1 MAEQELKLHVPRG
14 ARPGIERELLRLP
27 VTRVRLRASY
37 FDTPSRELA
46 QAGVALRL
54 RLEGRK
60 WIQTLKM
67 RGEHALAR
75 IELNDARPNRS
86 LDLGAYV
93 GTPAEAIL
101 ASLREPL
108 GVCYETDVQRVLRLV
123 RTRHGT
129 VEIAYDTG
137 RLRAGALELPISEI
151 EFELVSGR
159 LAAVFALGR
168 RWQKAHSLVVDARSK
183 SERGDQLAQLDQ
195 RLAAVAGDAEAT
207 APARA
212 ALIADFWAPSGA
224 APVAL
229 NPDMSAAQALR
240 AVTFECLEQIVRNS
254 AVLAEIDTAGVCR
267 AATSEHIHQLRV
279 GVRRLRSA
287 WALFDGIT
295 ELPPENLRQ
304 EIRRYFSMLGGARDD
319 DVLREA
325 LLPVLTRAGLP
336 PIDLGTA
343 PADGDDGAAVA
354 AGREFQGWILDVM
367 AWALDAQHAAPHRP
381 VIIAAPVQTTP
392 VALSGTELVEPA
404 NQELPPAP
412 AALRAQLRNRLR
424 RWHRRIL
431 REGLRF
437 AQLDEETQHDLRK
450 RVKRLRYGL
459 QFAEA
464 LLPSSRLK
472 PYRKKL
478 AVVQDILGDMN
489 DLVVGFARFEQ
500 MRDTQPSAWFACGW
514 IRSRLE
520 TLTREAAGAFV
531 ELSRAKRFWR

>member
-14 ARPGIERELLRLP
+14 ARPGIEHELLRLP

-46 QAGVALRL
+46 LAGVALRL

-60 WIQTLKM
+60 WVQTLKM

-75 IELNDARPNRS
+75 IELNHARPDAS
-86 LDLGAYV
+86 LDLGIYA

-108 GVCYETDVQRVLRLV
+108 GVCYETDVRRVLRV
-123 RTRHGT
+123 ARTRHGA

-137 RLRAGALELPISEI
+137 RLRAGSLELPISEI

-159 LAAVFALGR
+159 LAAVFSLGR
-168 RWQKAHSLVVDARSK
+168 RWQKAHGLVVDARSK
-183 SERGDQLAQLDQ
+183 SERGDQLAL
-195 RLAAVAGDAEAT
+195 LAQKMGAIAGEDEAT
-207 APARA
+207 AAARA
-212 ALIADFWAPSGA
+212 ALVAHFWAPSVA

-229 NPDMSAAQALR
+229 EPGMTAAQALR

-254 AVLAEIDTAGVCR
+254 AVLAEIDTAGICR
-267 AATSEHIHQLRV
+267 AATSEHIHQLRI

-287 WALFDGIT
+287 WSLFNGIT
-295 ELPPENLRQ
+295 DLPPAELRQ
-304 EIRRYFSMLGGARDD
+304 EIRRYFAMLGGTRDD

-336 PIDLGTA
+336 PLEFGSDA
-343 PADGDDGAAVA
+343 HDGDDGAQVA

-367 AWALDAQHAAPHRP
+367 AWSLDAQSAVPHHP
-381 VIIAAPVQTTP
+381 IIIAAPAANPTNAAASMP
-392 VALSGTELVEPA
+392 ESPDLLPPA
-404 NQELPPAP
+404 PPAP
-412 AALRAQLRNRLR
+412 AALRQVLRDRLH

-437 AQLDEETQHDLRK
+437 SELSEEARHDLRK

-464 LLPSSRLK
+464 LLPSARLK
-472 PYRKKL
+472 LYRKKL
-478 AVVQDILGDMN
+478 AVVQDLLGEMN

-500 MRDTQPSAWFACGW
+500 MRETQPSAWFACGW

-520 TLTREAAGAFV
+520 TLGHKAADAFRD
-531 ELSRAKRFWR
+531 LSHAKHFWD